1 MTTENAGTPIVGS
14 VGAFVAFAGCLSLVE
29 KVWLSSI
36 RPGAK
41 AHAPG
46 GGAAVQSIRNPMDR
60 GFDNRS
66 GLYSGHG
73 VAYDREAGMNKTFLC
88 IYALHLSGRDTRPVG
103 IYKEEHG

>member
-1 MTTENAGTPIVGS
+1 
-14 VGAFVAFAGCLSLVE
+14 
-29 KVWLSSI
+29 
-36 RPGAK
+36 
-41 AHAPG
+41 
-46 GGAAVQSIRNPMDR
+46 MDR

-73 VAYDREAGMNKTFLC
+73 VAYDRKAGMNKTFLC